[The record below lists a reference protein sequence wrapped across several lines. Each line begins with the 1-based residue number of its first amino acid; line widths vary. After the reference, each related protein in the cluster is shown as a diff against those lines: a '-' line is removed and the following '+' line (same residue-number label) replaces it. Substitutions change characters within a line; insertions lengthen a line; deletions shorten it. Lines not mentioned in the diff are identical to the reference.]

1 MIEFGRS
8 KDSLEALQSKSSVTL
23 EDVLG
28 VFIDLCEDVKGQG
41 CSVDALEIED
51 SDRLLANLSR
61 SGRILLKIMKK
72 KSDQIDIMDAADRLK
87 RQEEQ
92 ISEKTEEIDEKVKTL
107 ITANEQLDAKIT
119 IYEKKKSKYDLQ
131 MDEVNK
137 KHKYFEK
144 LSSECERIESLI
156 NEMNTVSIEPL
167 ETQIEDLKKYYEVR
181 KEHLEHLQGLLKS
194 EQKKYAEQSS
204 LFEQNKAARDQ
215 MVQKINI
222 LEETIRS
229 QNQEILKLTES
240 KQIKA
245 ETVQELLDRQNQL
258 DKDVVILQNEID
270 RLREHL
276 ANSNYDDL
284 CEEKDRLYKEKMAL
298 DQDVASKMSECEE
311 ILASIQEC
319 KDDCVTKKE
328 RYEKEKSRLI
338 DENSELNQQIKDLEE
353 VISNKQNQKEELE
366 KTLSDA
372 EDRYKQLRKWFESL
386 EVSNFDERLKI
397 ALKKTTIFEEAQ
409 KELFY
414 EVENIGLAQ
423 TISMQEANEKKDEL
437 RRQLKEI
444 EDLLNEYQRK
454 YKKICELL
462 SD

>member
-92 ISEKTEEIDEKVKTL
+92 ISEKTEEIDEKAKTL

-156 NEMNTVSIEPL
+156 NEMNTVSIDPL

-204 LFEQNKAARDQ
+204 LFEQNKAAKDQ

-258 DKDVVILQNEID
+258 D
-270 RLREHL
+270 
-276 ANSNYDDL
+276 
-284 CEEKDRLYKEKMAL
+284 
-298 DQDVASKMSECEE
+298 
-311 ILASIQEC
+311 
-319 KDDCVTKKE
+319 
-328 RYEKEKSRLI
+328 
-338 DENSELNQQIKDLEE
+338 
-353 VISNKQNQKEELE
+353 
-366 KTLSDA
+366 
-372 EDRYKQLRKWFESL
+372 
-386 EVSNFDERLKI
+386 
-397 ALKKTTIFEEAQ
+397 
-409 KELFY
+409 
-414 EVENIGLAQ
+414 
-423 TISMQEANEKKDEL
+423 
-437 RRQLKEI
+437 
-444 EDLLNEYQRK
+444 
-454 YKKICELL
+454 
-462 SD
+462 